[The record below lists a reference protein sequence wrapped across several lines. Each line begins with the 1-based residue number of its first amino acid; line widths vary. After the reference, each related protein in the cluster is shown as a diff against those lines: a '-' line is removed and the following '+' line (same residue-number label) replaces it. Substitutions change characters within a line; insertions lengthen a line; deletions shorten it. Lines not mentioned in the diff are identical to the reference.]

1 MRHAYFGKQLSRTKN
16 QRTSLFR
23 IMLKDLFRHGF
34 IKTTKV
40 KAQAVRASA
49 DKLITKAKKSGK
61 NSARLLYAEIPDKQT
76 VSRIMEL
83 SATAFAKRTS
93 GYTRLIKLG
102 SRRGDNAEEVI
113 LSFVD
118 EIVKTDVV
126 QPAES
131 ITTKTAKQKTL
142 AEAKPAPKGKTTT
155 RTRSAQKK

>member
-40 KAQAVRASA
+40 KAQAIRSSA
-49 DKLITKAKKSGK
+49 DKLITKAKKSGD

-83 SATAFAKRTS
+83 TATAFAKRTS
-93 GYTRLIKLG
+93 GYTRMTKLG

-126 QPAES
+126 KPAETVS
-131 ITTKTAKQKTL
+131 AKTTPVKKTAEVKVEPKVK
-142 AEAKPAPKGKTTT
+142 AAKRTRTAPKK
-155 RTRSAQKK
+155 